1 MNSSEQKDERL
12 LKILRQAYLEKE
24 KLEAGNRWQD
34 DVMQRIRKI
43 RESEVAPSSPVV
55 FGQFAWKL
63 APVTVLLILALTAFL
78 VGSGLTSGYA
88 VFEFVLDGTEELT
101 LMQMFTI

>member
-63 APVTVLLILALTAFL
+63 APVTVPLILMLTVFL
-78 VGSGLTSGYA
+78 IGSGLTSGYG
-88 VFEFVLDGTEELT
+88 VFGFGLEGPEELT
-101 LMQMFTI
+101 ITEMITP

>member
-1 MNSSEQKDERL
+1 MNSSEHKDERL

-24 KLEAGNRWQD
+24 KLQAGNRWQD

-43 RESEVAPSSPVV
+43 RESEVAPSSPVA

-78 VGSGLTSGYA
+78 IGSGFTSGYE
-88 VFEFVLDGTEELT
+88 VFKFVLDGTEELT

>member
-1 MNSSEQKDERL
+1 MSSSEQKDERL
-12 LKILRQAYLEKE
+12 LKIMRQAYLEKE

-43 RESEVAPSSPVV
+43 RESEVTPNSPVG
-55 FGQFAWKL
+55 FGRFAWKL

-78 VGSGLTSGYA
+78 IGSGLTSGYEM
-88 VFEFVLDGTEELT
+88 FEFVLDGTGELT

>member
-78 VGSGLTSGYA
+78 VGSGLTSGYK